1 MRSAVVILMLVVV
14 SDVARAEEVAYRV
27 TGLFSP
33 ARVDDLKEAM
43 KKVEGVTL
51 KSVDFATASA
61 VFDIADRR
69 KMTLEKLDQEL
80 RKQTFG
86 VKAPLMTPPDKLK
99 EIEVDVV
106 GLDCKGCAYGAYLGV
121 YQIDGVERATVSF
134 KDGKV
139 RALIDTS
146 KTNRD
151 ALVEGLK
158 KKRVTIAGEPQKQ

>member
-1 MRSAVVILMLVVV
+1 MRSAILITMLVVG
-14 SDVARAEEVAYRV
+14 SSAAPAEEVAYRV

-33 ARVDDLKEAM
+33 VRVDDLKEAM
-43 KKVEGVTL
+43 RKVEGATL

-69 KMTLEKLDQEL
+69 KMTIEKLDQEL

-86 VKAPLMTPPDKLK
+86 AKGPLLTPPDKLK
-99 EIEVDVV
+99 EIEIDVV

-146 KTNRD
+146 KTNRE
-151 ALVEGLK
+151 ALVEGLR
-158 KKRVTIAGEPQKQ
+158 KKRVTIAGEAEKK